1 MARDKSFA
9 KTATALAAIG
19 RAFYTR
25 GWALGTSGNFSAVVS
40 RRPLRLA
47 ITASSLPK
55 GALRATDILECDDHG
70 RVVGRRGGKPSA
82 EPLLHIEIARRR
94 GAGAVLHTHSVWST
108 MLSGQAPSG
117 GPGGQDEQSGR
128 AGQVGR
134 AGGLVIQGYEML
146 KGLAGV
152 TTHEHREVVPVLEN
166 DQDMTRLALRV
177 RDTLEQHPAAHAF
190 LLRHHG
196 LYTWGDTL
204 ADAERHVEILEF
216 LFETIGRTQARAG
229 AAAARGG
236 PSWPS

>member
-1 MARDKSFA
+1 MARDNSFA

-19 RAFYTR
+19 RAFYAR

-40 RRPLRLA
+40 RRPFRLA

-55 GALRATDILECDDHG
+55 GALRPTDILQCDDLG
-70 RVVGRRGGKPSA
+70 RVVGRRRGKPSA
-82 EPLLHIEIARRR
+82 ETLLHVEIARLRA
-94 GAGAVLHTHSVWST
+94 AGAVLHTHSVWST
-108 MLSGQAPSG
+108 MLSGQFHT
-117 GPGGQDEQSGR
+117 GQ
-128 AGQVGR
+128 AGQ
-134 AGGLVIQGYEML
+134 AGPPGIVIEGYEML

-152 TTHEHREVVPVLEN
+152 TTHEHQELVPVIEN

-177 RDTLEQHPAAHAF
+177 RGLLAQHPGAHAF
-190 LLRHHG
+190 LLRRHG

-229 AAAARGG
+229 AAPPPGG